1 MFEKTPQVFYQVFY
15 FLHVC
20 LFIVEGGGG
29 QNCLYHL
36 HLLDFEK
43 ENYLLILCSLKL
55 SELTQ

>member
-1 MFEKTPQVFYQVFY
+1 MFEKAHQIFYQVFC

-36 HLLDFEK
+36 HLLNFKKEK
-43 ENYLLILCSLKL
+43 LFAYLVF
-55 SELTQ
+55 TQVI